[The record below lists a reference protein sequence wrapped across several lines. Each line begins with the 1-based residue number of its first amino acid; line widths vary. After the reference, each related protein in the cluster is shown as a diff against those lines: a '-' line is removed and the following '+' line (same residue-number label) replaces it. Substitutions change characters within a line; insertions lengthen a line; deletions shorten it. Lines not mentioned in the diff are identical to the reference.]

1 MPPLRAWRSACRCCG
16 LAAGLGFGTLINE
29 TRWLCEALRW
39 GGDAYL
45 VCLGPRTSQLFGL
58 TLAYV
63 AVATAIHIGS
73 VLPASTLRPVLSSDR
88 IRSRA
93 GIVFGVTL
101 VLIAIWLA
109 ITTHRS

>member
-1 MPPLRAWRSACRCCG
+1 
-16 LAAGLGFGTLINE
+16 
-29 TRWLCEALRW
+29 
-39 GGDAYL
+39 
-45 VCLGPRTSQLFGL
+45 
-58 TLAYV
+58 
-63 AVATAIHIGS
+63 VATAIHIGS